1 MLFIAFTFALFQ
13 ALMPLIGYFAGQL
26 FVDFISV
33 FVPYIALLLLLSTT
47 LLTGCDIPDVDFY
60 ERSYEVS
67 AAGGEMII
75 PVNSTGLDEVGI
87 KYYGSNNKDWCEVV
101 EIIDHYDMTRALAE
115 WDSGIKISFTPN

>member
-1 MLFIAFTFALFQ
+1 MKRLLALCLLVSCATF
-13 ALMPLIGYFAGQL
+13 
-26 FVDFISV
+26 
-33 FVPYIALLLLLSTT
+33 
-47 LLTGCDIPDVDFY
+47 TGCDIPDVDFY

-101 EIIDHYDMTRALAE
+101 EIIDNYEMTRALAE
-115 WDSGIKISFTPN
+115 WDSGIKISFTPNNSGKRRIVRIVATSFGAEDRVVIKQPSL

>member
-1 MLFIAFTFALFQ
+1 MKRLF
-13 ALMPLIGYFAGQL
+13 
-26 FVDFISV
+26 
-33 FVPYIALLLLLSTT
+33 ALLLLLSTT
-47 LLTGCDIPDVDFY
+47 LLTGCDIPEVDFY

-115 WDSGIKISFTPN
+115 WNSGIKIKFEPNNSGKRRSVRIVATSFGAEDRVVIKQPSL

>member
-1 MLFIAFTFALFQ
+1 MKRLF
-13 ALMPLIGYFAGQL
+13 
-26 FVDFISV
+26 
-33 FVPYIALLLLLSTT
+33 ALLLLLSTT
-47 LLTGCDIPDVDFY
+47 LLTGCDIPEVDFY

-101 EIIDHYDMTRALAE
+101 EIIDRYDMTRALAE
-115 WDSGIKISFTPN
+115 WDSGIKIKFEPNNSGKRRVVRIVATSFGAEDRVIIRQPAL

>member
-1 MLFIAFTFALFQ
+1 MKRLF
-13 ALMPLIGYFAGQL
+13 
-26 FVDFISV
+26 
-33 FVPYIALLLLLSTT
+33 ALLLLLSTT
-47 LLTGCDIPDVDFY
+47 LLTGCDIPEVDFY

-115 WDSGIKISFTPN
+115 WDSGIKIKFTPNNSGKRRSVRIVATSFGAEDQVIIKQPSL

>member
-1 MLFIAFTFALFQ
+1 MKRLF
-13 ALMPLIGYFAGQL
+13 
-26 FVDFISV
+26 
-33 FVPYIALLLLLSTT
+33 ALLLLLSTT
-47 LLTGCDIPDVDFY
+47 LLTGCDIPDVEFY

-67 AAGGEMII
+67 ATGGEMII

-115 WDSGIKISFTPN
+115 WNSGIKIKFEPNNSGKRRSVRIVATSFGAEDRVIIRQPAL

>member
-1 MLFIAFTFALFQ
+1 MKRLF
-13 ALMPLIGYFAGQL
+13 
-26 FVDFISV
+26 
-33 FVPYIALLLLLSTT
+33 ALLLLLSTT
-47 LLTGCDIPDVDFY
+47 LLTGCDIPEVDFY

-115 WDSGIKISFTPN
+115 WDSGIKIKFTPNNSGKRRTVRIVATSFGAEDRVIIRQSAL

>member
-1 MLFIAFTFALFQ
+1 MKRLF
-13 ALMPLIGYFAGQL
+13 
-26 FVDFISV
+26 
-33 FVPYIALLLLLSTT
+33 ALLLLLSTT
-47 LLTGCDIPDVDFY
+47 LLTGCDIPEVDFY

-67 AAGGEMII
+67 TAGGEMII

-115 WDSGIKISFTPN
+115 WDSGIKISFTPNNTGKRRTVRIVATSFGAEDRVIIRQPAL

>member
-1 MLFIAFTFALFQ
+1 MKRLF
-13 ALMPLIGYFAGQL
+13 
-26 FVDFISV
+26 
-33 FVPYIALLLLLSTT
+33 ALLLLLSTP
-47 LLTGCDIPDVDFY
+47 LLTGCDIPEVDFY

-101 EIIDHYDMTRALAE
+101 EIIDRYDMTRALAE
-115 WDSGIKISFTPN
+115 WDSGIKIKFTPYNSGKRRTVRIVATSFGAEDRVIIKQPSL